1 MRLNMTG
8 IIFDIDDVITDG
20 SVIVKYH
27 GRESKRINMKNTDM
41 QFMNYIEKNIILEQS
56 QRKK

>member
-1 MRLNMTG
+1 MTG